1 MSDSNS
7 VTNSTTNSCPNSNTI
22 TSTSTNSQASTEKPK
37 KDSFAGPTGSIWY
50 LLYCKAK
57 EEHKA
62 VMHLSNQDVE
72 AFYPK
77 VMMTKVLRGK
87 RQTVEEPL
95 FPNYVFAQLDHD
107 KHNFTSVRSTRGVIG
122 FVKQGKDYKKVS
134 VSLINAFRELQTL
147 AKIDSKLPKAGDKVT
162 LHSSNYNNIQAIYQ
176 EPKGEQRAMLLIE
189 LINQPVLV
197 EVDNSEFSS
206 ISC

>member
-7 VTNSTTNSCPNSNTI
+7 VTNSTTHSSSNSNT
-22 TSTSTNSQASTEKPK
+22 SKNSQASTEKPK
-37 KDSFAGPTGSIWY
+37 KEPFAGPTGTIWY

-62 VMHLSNQDVE
+62 VMHLANQSVD

-77 VMMTKVLRGK
+77 VMVTKVLRGK

-95 FPNYVFAQLDHD
+95 FPNYVFAQLDHG

-122 FVKQGKDYKKVS
+122 FVKQGKAYQQVS
-134 VSLINAFRELQTL
+134 NSLISVFRELQSV
-147 AKIDSKLPKAGDKVT
+147 AQVDSKLPKTGDKVT
-162 LHSSNYNNIQAIYQ
+162 VHSANHNNIQAIYQ

-189 LINQPVLV
+189 LINKPVLV
-197 EVDNSEFSS
+197 ELDNTEFSLAS
-206 ISC
+206 D

>member
-7 VTNSTTNSCPNSNTI
+7 VTNSTTHS
-22 TSTSTNSQASTEKPK
+22 STNSQTSTQKPK
-37 KDSFAGPTGSIWY
+37 SDPFAGPTGTIWY

-62 VMHLSNQDVE
+62 VMHLANQDID

-77 VMMTKVLRGK
+77 VMVTKVLRGK

-95 FPNYVFAQLDHD
+95 FPNYVFAQLDHG

-122 FVKQGKDYKKVS
+122 FVKQGKDYQKVS
-134 VSLINAFRELQTL
+134 SSLINVFRELQSV
-147 AKIDSKLPKAGDKVT
+147 AQVDSKLPKTGDKVT
-162 LHSSNYNNIQAIYQ
+162 VHSANYNNIQAIYQ

-189 LINQPVLV
+189 LINKPVLV
-197 EVDNSEFSS
+197 ELDNTEFSLAS
-206 ISC
+206 D